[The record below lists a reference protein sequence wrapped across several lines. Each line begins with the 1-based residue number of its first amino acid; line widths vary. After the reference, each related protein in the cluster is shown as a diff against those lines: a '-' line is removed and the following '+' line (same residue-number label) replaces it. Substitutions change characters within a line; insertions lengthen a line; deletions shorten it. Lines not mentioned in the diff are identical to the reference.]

1 MTERLCR
8 KTTGPDSDRLYPAEA
23 FSDRGGVAEDNGS
36 QLHRAARCAIAL
48 KWLKD
53 ETE

>member
-1 MTERLCR
+1 MP
-8 KTTGPDSDRLYPAEA
+8 KNKVFGQAA
-23 FSDRGGVAEDNGS
+23 GGVAEDNGS